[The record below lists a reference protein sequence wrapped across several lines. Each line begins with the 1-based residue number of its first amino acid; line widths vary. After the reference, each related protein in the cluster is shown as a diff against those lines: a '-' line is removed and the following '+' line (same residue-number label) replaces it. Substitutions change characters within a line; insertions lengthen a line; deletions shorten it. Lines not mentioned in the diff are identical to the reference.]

1 MSKVIFSWLHLS
13 DIHFQPVVDTFNDA
27 RFRESLPDYLKAIN
41 PQCDTLILSG
51 DYRYAPKKTQTNPE
65 DVVNYIKSITSL
77 LHIDD
82 NRVIMVPGNHDLD
95 RSKTREYQINGIR
108 GEYKPNIGTIDAGVI
123 GELGKDFDFY
133 STIRE
138 SFPKSL
144 QVNGANPH
152 NIVDM
157 GSCRLLLLNTAIV
170 AGLDDDENHIIIG
183 CKYLTELLDKAGNQK
198 PIIAIGHHGLNMYEN
213 TERKEVARYFDA
225 QGVRLYLC
233 GHEHDNG
240 TSQFGDS
247 GKQVNV
253 GCMKQGDDQVIA
265 GFSVGKLYDTGDVE
279 IQMHKWDR
287 DNKAWIEDKPCDKV
301 FNQLYPESSQEG
313 EEDAKAKQKIAKT
326 EFPFTLV
333 GYSLL
338 GGLGSDGIKYIWQKG
353 ANHHVESIAFNER
366 LRLFPNET
374 DKQTSAYT
382 VSTSIGCH
390 LSTFN
395 SQCIFCQT
403 GTVNYLPL
411 TADDI
416 ALQCIFM
423 AEYDSDCP
431 SYPNVRGH
439 MREFAFM
446 GQGEPGFNYPAVK
459 RSIQMTDYAMQKIG
473 QKVSRYI
480 ISTCGI
486 TDFMPS
492 LIQDCRDKV
501 FANRVTLHFSL
512 NAIGDDRTNIM
523 PINKTFDY
531 RDFLGRCCQLY
542 DVTGE
547 KIGIGILLMVNYKT
561 IDGKYISLDTAKL
574 QTMLKELTPQVF
586 KIDFCT
592 VNKTTLGDQ
601 HQLSNED
608 ANKYL
613 NIAREMGFESKIFAS
628 FGDSAEAGCGMLN
641 SSTTNME
648 MPGNKTIAHFNRA
661 VELLEEA
668 KKILQ

>member
-1 MSKVIFSWLHLS
+1 MSKVIFSWIHLS

-27 RFRESLPDYLKAIN
+27 RFRESLPDYLRAIN

-77 LHIDD
+77 LHINDK
-82 NRVIMVPGNHDLD
+82 RVIMVPGNHDLD
-95 RSKTREYQINGIR
+95 RSKTREYKINGIR
-108 GEYKPNIGTIDAGVI
+108 GEYKANIGTIDAGVI

-183 CKYLTELLDKAGNQK
+183 CKYLIELLDKAGNQK

-213 TERKEVARYFDA
+213 TERKEVSRYFDA
-225 QGVRLYLC
+225 QGVWLYLC

-313 EEDAKAKQKIAKT
+313 EEDARAKQKIAKT

-353 ANHHVESIAFNER
+353 ANNNLESIALNER
-366 LRLFPNET
+366 LRLLPNET

-382 VSTSIGCH
+382 ISTSIGCQ
-390 LSTFN
+390 LSTFS

-403 GTVNYLPL
+403 GTVDYLPL

-459 RSIQMTDYAMQKIG
+459 RAIQMTDYAMQKIG

-512 NAIGDDRTNIM
+512 NATGDDRTNIM

-561 IDGKYISLDTAKL
+561 IDGKHVSLDTAKL
-574 QTMLKELTPQVF
+574 QTMLKELNPQVF

-668 KKILQ
+668 NRVLG

>member
-27 RFRESLPDYLKAIN
+27 RFRESLPDYLRAIN

-77 LHIDD
+77 LHINDK
-82 NRVIMVPGNHDLD
+82 RVIMVPGNHDLD
-95 RSKTREYQINGIR
+95 RSKTREYKINGIR

-313 EEDAKAKQKIAKT
+313 EEDARAKKKIAKT

-338 GGLGSDGIKYIWQKG
+338 GGLGSEGIKYIWQKG
-353 ANHHVESIAFNER
+353 ANNNLESIAFNER
-366 LRLFPNET
+366 LRLLPSET

-382 VSTSIGCH
+382 ISTSIGCQ
-390 LSTFN
+390 LSTFS

-403 GTVNYLPL
+403 GTVDYLPL

-459 RSIQMTDYAMQKIG
+459 RAIQMTDYAMQKIG

-561 IDGKYISLDTAKL
+561 IDGKHISLDTAKL
-574 QTMLKELTPQVF
+574 QTMLKELNPQVF
-586 KIDFCT
+586 KIDFCS

-613 NIAREMGFESKIFAS
+613 NIARDMGFESKIFAS

-648 MPGNKTIAHFNRA
+648 TPGNKTIVHFNRA

-668 KKILQ
+668 NTVLG

>member
-1 MSKVIFSWLHLS
+1 MSKVLFSWLHLS

-27 RFRESLPDYLKAIN
+27 LFRESLPDYLRAIN

-65 DVVNYIKSITSL
+65 DVVNYIKLITSL
-77 LHIDD
+77 LHINDK
-82 NRVIMVPGNHDLD
+82 RVIMVPGNHDLD
-95 RSKTREYQINGIR
+95 RSKTREYKINGIR
-108 GEYKPNIGTIDAGVI
+108 GEYKANIGTIDAGVI

-183 CKYLTELLDKAGNQK
+183 CKYLTELLDKAGIQK

-213 TERKEVARYFDA
+213 TERKEVAHYFDS

-313 EEDAKAKQKIAKT
+313 EEDARAKQKIAKT

-338 GGLGSDGIKYIWQKG
+338 GGLGSEGIKYIWQKG
-353 ANHHVESIAFNER
+353 ANKNLESIAFNER
-366 LRLFPNET
+366 LRLLPNET

-382 VSTSIGCH
+382 ISTSIGCQ
-390 LSTFN
+390 LSTFS

-403 GTVNYLPL
+403 GTVDYLPL

-459 RSIQMTDYAMQKIG
+459 RAIQMTDYAMQKIG

-512 NAIGDDRTNIM
+512 NAIGDDRTNLM
-523 PINKTFDY
+523 PINKIFDY
-531 RDFLGRCCQLY
+531 RDFLVRCCQLY
-542 DVTGE
+542 DITGE

-561 IDGKYISLDTAKL
+561 IDGKHISLDTAKL
-574 QTMLKELTPQVF
+574 QTMLKELNPQVF

-668 KKILQ
+668 NRFLG

>member
-27 RFRESLPDYLKAIN
+27 RFRESLPGYLRAIN

-77 LHIDD
+77 LHINDK
-82 NRVIMVPGNHDLD
+82 RVIMVPGNHDLD
-95 RSKTREYQINGIR
+95 RSKTREYKINGIR
-108 GEYKPNIGTIDAGVI
+108 GEYKANIGTIDAGVI

-333 GYSLL
+333 GYNLL

-353 ANHHVESIAFNER
+353 ANNNVESIAFNER
-366 LRLFPNET
+366 LRLLPNET

-382 VSTSIGCH
+382 ISTSIGCQ
-390 LSTFN
+390 LSTFS

-403 GTVNYLPL
+403 GTVGYLPL

-459 RSIQMTDYAMQKIG
+459 RAIQMTDYAMLKIG

-561 IDGKYISLDTAKL
+561 IDGKHISLDTAKL
-574 QTMLKELTPQVF
+574 QAMLKELNPQVF

-628 FGDSAEAGCGMLN
+628 FGDSAEAGCGMLK

-648 MPGNKTIAHFNRA
+648 TPGNKTIVHFNRA

-668 KKILQ
+668 NRVLG

>member
-51 DYRYAPKKTQTNPE
+51 DYRYAPMKTQTNPE

-82 NRVIMVPGNHDLD
+82 KRVIMVPGNHDLD
-95 RSKTREYQINGIR
+95 RSKTREYKINGIR

-133 STIRE
+133 STIRD
-138 SFPKSL
+138 SFPKGL

-157 GSCRLLLLNTAIV
+157 GCCRLLLLNTAIV

-183 CKYLTELLDKAGNQK
+183 CKYLTELLDKADNQK
-198 PIIAIGHHGLNMYEN
+198 PIIAIGHHGLNIYEN

-233 GHEHDNG
+233 GHEHENG
-240 TSQFGDS
+240 TSQFGDL

-265 GFSVGKLYDTGDVE
+265 GFSVGKLYDTGYAE

-313 EEDAKAKQKIAKT
+313 EEDARAKQKIEKT
-326 EFPFTLV
+326 DFPFTLV

-353 ANHHVESIAFNER
+353 ANNNVESIAFNER
-366 LRLFPNET
+366 LRLLPNET

-382 VSTSIGCH
+382 ISTSIGCQ
-390 LSTFN
+390 LSTFS

-403 GTVNYLPL
+403 GTVVYLPL

-459 RSIQMTDYAMQKIG
+459 RAIQMTDYAMQKIG

-523 PINKTFDY
+523 PINKIYDY
-531 RDFLGRCCQLY
+531 KVFLSRCCQLY

-561 IDGKYISLDTAKL
+561 IDGKHILLDTAKL

-668 KKILQ
+668 NRVLG